1 MDDLTYYLAYWSV
14 GIILSILLRNSESL
28 RQGERPG
35 RAWIRHG
42 VVIFTWP
49 VVLCG
54 LAYVAISKLRSG
66 L

>member
-1 MDDLTYYLAYWSV
+1 MDDLTYYMAYWSV
-14 GIILSILLRNSESL
+14 GIVLSILLRNSKSL

-42 VVIFTWP
+42 VVIFIWP

>member
-1 MDDLTYYLAYWSV
+1 MDDLTYYLVYWSV
-14 GIILSILLRNSESL
+14 GIVLAILLRNNGSL
-28 RQGERPG
+28 SQGEQPG

-42 VVIFTWP
+42 VVIFMWP

-54 LAYVAISKLRSG
+54 LAYVAMSKLRDD